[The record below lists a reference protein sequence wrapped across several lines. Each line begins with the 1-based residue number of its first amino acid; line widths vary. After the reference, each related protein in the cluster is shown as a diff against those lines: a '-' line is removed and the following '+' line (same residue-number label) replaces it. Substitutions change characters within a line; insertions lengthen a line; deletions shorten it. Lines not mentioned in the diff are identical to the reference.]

1 MHGCLSS
8 QICIEVSMPQLRWT
22 KGVDSCH
29 RNPTFVSYKQK
40 QEKGEKHRI
49 HLYIHMLKKR
59 LSTCKSTSRFLRA
72 DDRRVI
78 NESLKMPGAVEL
90 SHDGNY
96 LHSPKFITYPNK
108 GKKRVQYFARHIEME
123 YIQIIKL
130 SLTPIRIFHH
140 W

>member
-1 MHGCLSS
+1 
-8 QICIEVSMPQLRWT
+8 
-22 KGVDSCH
+22 
-29 RNPTFVSYKQK
+29 
-40 QEKGEKHRI
+40 
-49 HLYIHMLKKR
+49 MLKKR
-59 LSTCKSTSRFLRA
+59 LSTCKSTNRFLCA
-72 DDRRVI
+72 DDHRVI

-108 GKKRVQYFARHIEME
+108 GKKGLKSSTIFPDFLGTRAELVSSFLEYILDDRTQVTSALGKKKVQYFARHIEME